1 MGYDSLLHAIL
12 NLSPQPS
19 RATLHRCLDLAVEGD
34 FESPV
39 AAVAAHGTHT
49 IRNEHMVA
57 VFFAALRA
65 AEPQLQV
72 ILPSPR
78 LAEVLS

>member
-1 MGYDSLLHAIL
+1 
-12 NLSPQPS
+12 
-19 RATLHRCLDLAVEGD
+19 
-34 FESPV
+34 V